1 MDQTPS
7 APERVPGKENACPPP
22 VLEAQPHPVGNRRMK
37 RRLMYAVAGLYAA
50 SLAAACVLI
59 LRSPDNGAARN
70 GKEQAQSILSLAQE
84 RDFVGWVSIHG
95 PISNSQSGHPW
106 ERGAEQWVRHIKA
119 MSEAKGVKAIILD
132 IDSPGGSVGA
142 VQEVYSQILR
152 IRREKKIPFVA
163 LFGDVAAS
171 GGYYIASACDKI
183 VAHPGTLTGSI
194 GVIFT
199 VNNLEGLFGKVGY
212 KMEAIKSGKF
222 KDIGSPAR
230 AMTPDERKLMQA
242 IIDDAY
248 GQFLKAVA
256 DGRHMPVEQVKPLA
270 DGRVYTGSQALERK
284 LVDQLGD
291 SDDAAALAA
300 RMGGIAGKPR
310 IRHETDHF
318 SDIFEMLDSRFH
330 GVLEGHATFLDGLK
344 PSDHMGLEYRWT
356 GW

>member
-1 MDQTPS
+1 M
-7 APERVPGKENACPPP
+7 V
-22 VLEAQPHPVGNRRMK
+22 
-37 RRLMYAVAGLYAA
+37 AVVGLYAA

-59 LRSPDNGAARN
+59 LRAPEAGAAKN
-70 GKEQAQSILSLAQE
+70 GKEQAKSILSLAQD
-84 RDFVGWVSIHG
+84 RDSVGWVAIHG
-95 PISNSQSGHPW
+95 PISNSQGGHPW
-106 ERGAEQWVRHIKA
+106 EKGAEQWVRHIKA
-119 MSEAKGVKAIILD
+119 LSETKGVKAIILD

-142 VQEVYSQILR
+142 VQEVYSQIMR

-230 AMTPDERKLMQA
+230 AVTPEERKLLQDM
-242 IIDDAY
+242 INDAY

-256 DGRHMPVEQVKPLA
+256 DGRHMPAETVKPMA
-270 DGRVYTGSQALERK
+270 DGRVYTGSQALDKK

-300 RMGGIAGKPR
+300 KLGGIAGKPR
-310 IRHETDHF
+310 IRHEADHF
-318 SDIFEMLDSRFH
+318 SDIFEMLDSRVH
-330 GVLEGHATFLDGLK
+330 GVLESQAGLLDGLK
-344 PSDHMGLEYRWT
+344 PSDHLGLEYRWT